1 MADADP
7 TVTPDHPKWTN
18 WRWQMQNRIHSV
30 DALAEWIDPTPDEWA
45 AIEKTSDQFRWNITP
60 YYADLMD
67 ERDPSCPIRRQ
78 VVPTMDELQDDLV
91 DELDPLDETGHSPVK
106 NLIHNYEDRV
116 AFCVTAECA
125 IYCRYCLRKRMV
137 GDANFFMRTDEH
149 QAAIDYI
156 AEHEEIRDVLLT
168 GGDPLTFNEDNLEW
182 LLSRLRAID
191 HVELIRF
198 GSRMPVKLPYR
209 ITEDLCEL
217 LQRYHPI
224 WVNTHFNHPKEL
236 TDEAAAAIDRLKQA
250 GVPVGNQTVLL
261 DGINDDPE
269 TMKALNEGLVRM
281 RVRPYYLYQAQV
293 IGGTGHL
300 RTPIEVGMH
309 IMRQLRGR
317 TSGFA
322 IPTYVL
328 DTPHG
333 KVPLN
338 RSYVKGRAGPY
349 VLMETYDGT
358 LWAEP
363 NPLSDNAEPPISLP
377 AVDLPDDV
385 DTIPI
390 QGATPSQTEHVPSAG
405 IGDCTTVSA
414 DLGSG
419 PPEPTPD

>member
-1 MADADP
+1 MPLDRHTA
-7 TVTPDHPKWTN
+7 PDHPRWSD
-18 WRWQMQNRIHSV
+18 WRWQMQNRIHSAE
-30 DALAEWIDPTPDEWA
+30 ALHRWINPTPEELR
-45 AIEKTSDQFRWNITP
+45 AIEATKDVFRWTITP
-60 YYADLMD
+60 YYARLMD
-67 ERDPSCPIRRQ
+67 PDDPSCPVRRQ
-78 VVPTMDELQDDLV
+78 VVPHPDELAPDIVGVQ
-91 DELDPLDETGHSPVK
+91 DPLGEVAHSPVK

-137 GDANFFMRTDEH
+137 GDADFFMRTDEL
-149 QAAIDYI
+149 QEAIDYI
-156 AEHEEIRDVLLT
+156 AAHDEIRDVLLT
-168 GGDPLTFNEDNLEW
+168 GGDPLTFNTRHLEW

-209 ITEDLCEL
+209 ITDELCAL
-217 LQRYHPI
+217 LEQYHPI
-224 WVNTHFNHPKEL
+224 WINTHFNHPKEL
-236 TDEAAAAIDRLKQA
+236 TDDAAAAIDKLKSA

-261 DGINDDPE
+261 RGINDDVA
-269 TMKALNEGLVRM
+269 TMKALNEGLVQM

-293 IGGTGHL
+293 IGGTAHL
-300 RTPIEVGMH
+300 RTPIEAGMH

-338 RSYVKGRAGPY
+338 RSYVRGRAGDR
-349 VLMETYDGT
+349 VVMESYDGA

-363 NPLSDNAEPPISLP
+363 NPIPEGS
-377 AVDLPDDV
+377 DLPLRLPEIERPAEA
-385 DTIPI
+385 DTIETNEPDVGRC
-390 QGATPSQTEHVPSAG
+390 QPGLSQVRRAG
-405 IGDCTTVSA
+405 E
-414 DLGSG
+414 SG
-419 PPEPTPD
+419 

>member
-1 MADADP
+1 MAPPDAPVDP
-7 TVTPDHPKWTN
+7 QHPKWEN
-18 WRWQMQNRIHSV
+18 WRWQMQNRIHSQE
-30 DALAEWIDPTPDEWA
+30 ALEAWIEPTPDERE
-45 AIEKTSDQFRWNITP
+45 AIEKTSDVFRWNITP
-60 YYADLMD
+60 YYASLMD
-67 ERDPSCPIRRQ
+67 PTDPTCPVRRQ
-78 VVPTMDELQDDLV
+78 VVPTMDELGPDLV
-91 DELDPLDETGHSPVK
+91 EGFDPLDETGHSPVK

-125 IYCRYCLRKRMV
+125 VYCRYCLRKRMV

-156 AEHEEIRDVLLT
+156 AEHDEIRDVLLT

-209 ITEDLCEL
+209 ITDALCDLL
-217 LQRYHPI
+217 ARYHPI
-224 WVNTHFNHPKEL
+224 WVNTHFNHPREL
-236 TDEAAAAIDRLKQA
+236 TDEAGAAIDRLKGA

-261 DGINDDPE
+261 RGINDDPE
-269 TMKALNEGLVRM
+269 TMTALNEGLVRM

-293 IGGTGHL
+293 IGGTAHL
-300 RTPIEVGMH
+300 RVPIEVGMH
-309 IMRQLRGR
+309 IMRRLRGR

-338 RSYVKGRAGPY
+338 QSYVKGRDGPY
-349 VLMETYDGT
+349 VLMETYDGS

-363 NPLSDNAEPPISLP
+363 NPVPDGRALP
-377 AVDLPDDV
+377 LELPSVDRPENV
-385 DTIPI
+385 DTIPL
-390 QGATPSQTEHVPSAG
+390 AS
-405 IGDCTTVSA
+405 GDA
-414 DLGSG
+414 
-419 PPEPTPD
+419 PEARAAAPAA